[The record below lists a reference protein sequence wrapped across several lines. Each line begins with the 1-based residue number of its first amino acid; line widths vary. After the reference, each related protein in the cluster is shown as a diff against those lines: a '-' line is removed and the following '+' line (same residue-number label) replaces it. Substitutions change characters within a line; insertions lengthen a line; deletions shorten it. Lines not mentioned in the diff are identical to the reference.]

1 LVNKSCKVVIDKN
14 EDEPKINSEYLE
26 LQAKDKPKAPT
37 KMSLRLLSH
46 AGDGKLNTDKVS
58 SFKLKFAFDC
68 TSAKSVKKFT
78 MDMEVDESHGIR
90 GNLSKTQKGAKTS
103 ILSFKSKPE
112 IDDFILDDD
121 DENVISLE
129 AKRHKTV
136 NLNLRERSVSLIFD
150 KIKNNN
156 QIEEVDSDSE

>member
-1 LVNKSCKVVIDKN
+1 
-14 EDEPKINSEYLE
+14 
-26 LQAKDKPKAPT
+26 
-37 KMSLRLLSH
+37 MSLRLLSST
-46 AGDGKLNTDKVS
+46 GIDKLSSDQVT

-68 TSAKSVKKFT
+68 TSVKSVKKFT

-103 ILSFKSKPE
+103 ILSFKSKPD

-121 DENVISLE
+121 DENVNSLD

-136 NLNLRERSVSLIFD
+136 NLNLRDRSVSLIFD
-150 KIKNNN
+150 KIRTNN